1 MRLSKQQ
8 NSIARS
14 RGKTFLEGTS
24 GTGKTSVGVARLQ
37 DLLAKSVPASTILV
51 MVPQRTLAFPYYEV
65 LNQPDLA
72 AGGQVAVSTLGGIAR
87 RMVDIFFP
95 LVAEEAGFTHVEGRP
110 TFLSLETAQY
120 FMARLITPIIAD
132 QGYFDTVTIDR
143 NRLFSQLID
152 NLNKAAVVGFDY
164 REVGEMLKTAWTG
177 DDTQRRMYDDMQS
190 SINLFRAYCLEHN
203 LLDFSL
209 QVEVFMKHLWK
220 LDNVRN
226 YLFGQYRHLIIDNVE
241 EDTPAAHEVMA
252 DLIAQSDSA
261 LVIYDTEAGYRRFL
275 GADPTHGYHL
285 KSTCEKHETLEK
297 SYVTTPDLEAMAKQ
311 MAVSLHRAEADE
323 IANLKGDPR
332 APLIFDSH
340 RYYPQMIDWVAEEIK
355 SLVDDHGVA
364 PREIVV
370 MSPFLSD
377 ALRFSLINRLQTL
390 GVPVRSHRPSRSLRE
405 EPAAVAM
412 LTFSQLAHP
421 QWQLRPTIFDFI
433 YALME
438 AIDGLDLIRAQLLG
452 GNVLKTKDNRPTLL
466 RFDQLSPDIQARITF
481 EFGNHYDRLR
491 DWLETYITA
500 SQDDTPDELDHF
512 WSRLFGEVLSQEG
525 FGYHDDFD
533 AAEIAANLIDSARKF
548 RQIIG
553 DSNAPAPEGKSLA
566 QEYVEMVGQGII
578 ADQYLRQWEVSDDEN
593 AVLIAP
599 AYTFLMSNRPVE
611 YQFWLNVGGRGWAE
625 RLYQPLTNP
634 YVLTLEWQEFDDRK
648 WTDMDEV
655 EVANQSLYRLTL
667 GLIHRCR
674 KNIYLGF
681 SELGEQGYEQRG
693 ALLDAIQK
701 MLRRTTE

>member
-1 MRLSKQQ
+1 MRLSEQQ
-8 NSIARS
+8 NKIAIS
-14 RGKTFLEGTS
+14 RGKVFLEGKA
-24 GTGKTSVGVARLQ
+24 GTGKTSVGVARLA
-37 DLLAKSVPASTILV
+37 DLLAQGVPASSILV
-51 MVPQRTLAFPYYEV
+51 IVPQRTLAFPYYEV

-72 AGGQVAVSTLGGIAR
+72 AGGQVVVSTLGGIAR

-95 LVAEEAGFTHVEGRP
+95 LVAQDAGFTHAEGRP

-120 FMARLITPIIAD
+120 FMARLITPIIETE
-132 QGYFDTVTIDR
+132 GYFDTVTIDR
-143 NRLFSQLID
+143 NRLYSQLID

-164 REVGEMLKTAWTG
+164 REVGEMLKNAWTG
-177 DDTQRRMYDDMQS
+177 DDTQRRMYDDMQN
-190 SINLFRAYCLEHN
+190 SIIRFREYCLEHN

-220 LDNVRN
+220 LENVRT
-226 YLFGQYRHLIIDNVE
+226 YLFGQYRHLIIDNIE

-252 DLIAQSDSA
+252 DLIAESDSA
-261 LVIYDTEAGYRRFL
+261 LVIYDSDAGYRRFL
-275 GADPTHGYHL
+275 GADPAHAYFL
-285 KSTCEKHETLEK
+285 KSTCETHATLET
-297 SYVTTPDLEAMAKQ
+297 SYVTTPDLEAMSKHI
-311 MAVSLHRAEADE
+311 AVSLYRAGADDVKD
-323 IANLKGDPR
+323 LQGDPR

-340 RYYPQMIDWVAEEIK
+340 RYYPQMIDWVAEQIK
-355 SLVDDHGVA
+355 SLVDDYGV
-364 PREIVV
+364 PPKEIVV

-377 ALRFSLINRLQTL
+377 ALRFSLMNRLQTL
-390 GVPVRSHRPSRSLRE
+390 NIPVRSHRPSRSLRE
-405 EPAAVAM
+405 EPAAVAL

-421 QWQLRPTIFDFI
+421 DWQLRPTVFDFI

-452 GNVLKTKDNRPTLL
+452 GNVLKTRDNRPTLL

-481 EFGNHYDRLR
+481 EFGNRYDRLR

-553 DSNAPAPEGKSLA
+553 DSNAPAPEGKTLA
-566 QEYVEMVGQGII
+566 QEYVEMVAQGII
-578 ADQYLRQWEVSDDEN
+578 ADQYLRQWEVTDEEN
-593 AVLIAP
+593 AVLLAP
-599 AYTFLMSNRPVE
+599 AYTFLMSNRPVD

-634 YVLTLEWQEFDDRK
+634 YVLTLEWQAFDDRK

-655 EVANQSLYRLTL
+655 EVANDSLYRLSL
-667 GLIHRCR
+667 GLIRRCR

-693 ALLDAIQK
+693 AMLDAIQR
-701 MLRRTTE
+701 MLRRTAE